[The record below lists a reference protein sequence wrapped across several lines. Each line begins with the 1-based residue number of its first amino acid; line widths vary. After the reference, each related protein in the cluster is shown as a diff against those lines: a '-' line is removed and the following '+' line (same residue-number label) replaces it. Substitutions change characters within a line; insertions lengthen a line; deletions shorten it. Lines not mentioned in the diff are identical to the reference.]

1 MKKIVAVAPATSALS
16 MEVVVRVD
24 DGREII
30 LRDGGMQRFV
40 AGDRVRL
47 PVEQPWPASGA
58 PLIDCGCNCV
68 ALPRNSPE
76 VRRRENA

>member
-1 MKKIVAVAPATSALS
+1 MRVRRHATVATARPYSLPCMKKIVAVAPATSALS

-47 PVEQPWPASGA
+47 RSSSHGLRVE
-58 PLIDCGCNCV
+58 
-68 ALPRNSPE
+68 
-76 VRRRENA
+76 RR